1 MILKVNDMRFY
12 STEGDDKWLSFYDQK
27 KKQDKANI
35 TLALPYPIEGYTIEV
50 VSQNPLKVK
59 IVPKKDEVLDLTKM
73 EMI

>member
-1 MILKVNDMRFY
+1 MEFY
-12 STEGDDKWLSFYDQK
+12 STEGDDSWLSFYDCK
-27 KKQDKANI
+27 EKKQDKANI

-73 EMI
+73 EMR